1 MKKVLVTG
9 TNGFIGLNL
18 MFELKKLDYV
28 THGFDES
35 YLSFDDWEKT
45 LITTLEFLNCDAVF
59 HVGACSDT
67 LEQDVNFMMVR
78 NYEST
83 KIITKWCVEN
93 KKPIIYSSS
102 AANYG
107 INNRYPSNL
116 YGWSKY
122 AAEDYVILSGG
133 IGLRYFN
140 VYGNGE
146 AHKGKMASVAYQMTK
161 KYKNGEE
168 IKLFPLNP
176 KRDFVYIKDVVDA
189 NIYALKNYDKLNGNF
204 YEVGFGEARSFED
217 ILNALKIPFNY
228 YDESAIPKG
237 YQFYTCS
244 DKNKWMP
251 GWIPNWN
258 LENGLKD
265 YNLTNT

>member
-1 MKKVLVTG
+1 MKKVIITG

-18 MFELKKLDYV
+18 MRELDKQN
-28 THGFDES
+28 
-35 YLSFDDWEKT
+35 YLTCGIDDAYLLHSKWEDNLLKQ
-45 LITTLEFLNCDAVF
+45 LNSLNYDAVF

-67 LEQDVNFMMVR
+67 LEQDVNYMMIR

-83 KIITKWCVEN
+83 KVITKWCKEN
-93 KKPIIYSSS
+93 NKPIIYSSS

-122 AAEDYVILSGG
+122 AAEDYVILNGG

-140 VYGNGE
+140 VYGPGE
-146 AHKGKMASVAYQMTK
+146 QNKGKMASVAYQMTQRYK
-161 KYKNGEE
+161 KDED

-176 KRDFVYIKDVVDA
+176 KRDFVYVKDIINA
-189 NIYALKNYDKLNGNF
+189 NIYALENYDKLKGNF
-204 YEVGFGEARSFED
+204 YEVGFGEARPFED
-217 ILNALKIPFNY
+217 IMNILEIPFTYHN
-228 YDESAIPKG
+228 ESIIPKG

-244 DKNKWMP
+244 DKTKWMD
-251 GWIPNWN
+251 GWKPKWN

-265 YNLTNT
+265 YDL

>member
-1 MKKVLVTG
+1 MKKVIVTG
-9 TNGFIGLNL
+9 TRGFIGLNL
-18 MFELKKLDYV
+18 MMELTRQGYLV
-28 THGFDES
+28 HGFDDS
-35 YLSFDDWEKT
+35 YLLSKNWEKDLILT
-45 LITTLEFLNCDAVF
+45 LNTLEYDAVF

-83 KIITKWCVEN
+83 KIITKWCKEN
-93 KKPIIYSSS
+93 NKPIIYSSS

-122 AAEDYVILSGG
+122 AAEDYVTLSGG

-140 VYGNGE
+140 VYGKGE
-146 AHKGKMASVAYQMTK
+146 YHKGKMASVAYQMSQ
-161 KYKNGEE
+161 KYKNGED

-176 KRDFVYIKDVVDA
+176 KRDFVYVKDVVSA
-189 NIYALKNYDKLNGNF
+189 NIYALKNYETLKGNF
-204 YEVGFGEARSFED
+204 YEVGFGEARPFED
-217 ILNALKIPFNY
+217 ILNILNIPFSY
-228 YDESAIPKG
+228 HDTSIIPKG

-244 DKNKWMP
+244 DKNKWMN
-251 GWIPNWN
+251 GWEPKWN
-258 LENGLKD
+258 LEKGLKD
-265 YNLTNT
+265 YDL